1 MRIIAVRLARFAFW
15 RGSPK
20 TGPKEQPLT
29 ADPIIESASETST
42 SEDLQLQLDAIRAR
56 GFLRNRLPWNPP
68 VDVESIVLNVI
79 KSEAALDSIENCS
92 AFQFSSLDQKSR
104 ILLAVEKQLNRAV
117 PNSLL
122 NEIRGASDL
131 LEFYRK
137 PVRNVTSYE
146 ELARSENKPKN
157 LHVIEQP
164 IQFHPEKDKY
174 FDGVTA
180 FPKSSTIMV
189 HPRNRR
195 IYGGFRAKTEWE
207 HFQDKHFEF
216 DKPPKHA
223 PWVDKNPFTV
233 SKEHPYSKFKPV

>member
-1 MRIIAVRLARFAFW
+1 
-15 RGSPK
+15 
-20 TGPKEQPLT
+20 
-29 ADPIIESASETST
+29 
-42 SEDLQLQLDAIRAR
+42 
-56 GFLRNRLPWNPP
+56 
-68 VDVESIVLNVI
+68 VLNVI
-79 KSEAALDSIENCS
+79 KSEAALESIEKCS
-92 AFQFSSLDQKSR
+92 GFQFSSPDQKSR
-104 ILLAVEKQLNRAV
+104 ILLALEKHLKLAV
-117 PNSLL
+117 PNSSL
-122 NEIRGASDL
+122 NEIKGTSDL

-146 ELARSENKPKN
+146 ELARSESKPKN
-157 LHVIEQP
+157 LHVTEQP

-195 IYGGFRAKTEWE
+195 IYGGFQAKTEWE

-223 PWVDKNPFTV
+223 PWVDRNPFTV
-233 SKEHPYSKFKPV
+233 SKEHPYTKFKPV